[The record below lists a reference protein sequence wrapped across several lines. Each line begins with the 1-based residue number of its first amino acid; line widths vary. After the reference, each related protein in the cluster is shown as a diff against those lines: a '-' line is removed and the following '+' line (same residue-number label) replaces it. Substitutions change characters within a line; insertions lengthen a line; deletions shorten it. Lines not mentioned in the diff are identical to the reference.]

1 MRGEEQSR
9 MRRRS
14 FTATSLRSN
23 YKVCLGW
30 QMAVTARSAT
40 LHSVPKPSPMSF
52 PKIPPSSPLSPF
64 PCPFPAL
71 FTVPPSPM
79 KTPLTPFSP
88 LSSLPPPPHPP
99 TARRDNLP
107 HPDLPRLLP
116 LPHQSLESVHP
127 QPDAEAD
134 GRFPAGAE
142 PGTARERGAG
152 EEDGE
157 WADV

>member
-1 MRGEEQSR
+1 VDA
-9 MRRRS
+9 RRR
-14 FTATSLRSN
+14 AIQNAPQVLYRNEPPLELQGVPGLANGSN
-23 YKVCLGW
+23 GEVGY
-30 QMAVTARSAT
+30 VTFGTQTLSSNPSQES
-40 LHSVPKPSPMSF
+40 LHSFPYLLPSPC
-52 PKIPPSSPLSPF
+52 PL
-64 PCPFPAL
+64 PAL
-71 FTVPPSPM
+71 PPSPM
-79 KTPLTPFSP
+79 VSPLTRSFL

>member
-14 FTATSLRSN
+14 FTATSLPSS

-40 LHSVPKPSPMSF
+40 LHLVPKPSPQIL
-52 PKIPPSSPLSPF
+52 PKKACVLSPIF
-64 PCPFPAL
+64 SPHPAL
-71 FTVPPSPM
+71 FPPSPPSPM
-79 KTPLTPFSP
+79 VSPLTRSFL